1 MKVRLRIAVETKFFA
16 VDKAARTTYLITALQ
31 TVFLEEMED
40 IVAVNLNDTYVHG
53 VQIDR
58 LERESEVGC
67 VRKDIALVWETNR
80 RLEFVAA
87 KFRRPVIF
95 EAITPIIFQEP
106 GNCER
111 NVRWS
116 IAFFV
121 EHTDN
126 VSLRSRETA
135 SVARKSEHSRYV

>member
-1 MKVRLRIAVETKFFA
+1 MKVRLRIAVETEFFA

-58 LERESEVGC
+58 LEREPKVGGIG
-67 VRKDIALVWETNR
+67 KNIALIWETNR

-87 KFRRPVIF
+87 KFRCPVIF
-95 EAITPIIFQEP
+95 EAIAFIVLEES
-106 GNCER
+106 GN
-111 NVRWS
+111 
-116 IAFFV
+116 
-121 EHTDN
+121 
-126 VSLRSRETA
+126 RE
-135 SVARKSEHSRYV
+135 

>member
-1 MKVRLRIAVETKFFA
+1 MKVRLRIAVETEFFA
-16 VDKAARTTYLITALQ
+16 IDKATRTTYLITALQ

-40 IVAVNLNDTYVHG
+40 IVAVNLNDTDIHG

-58 LERESEVGC
+58 LEREPKVGC

-95 EAITPIIFQEP
+95 EAISLIVFQET

-121 EHTDN
+121 EHTDDI
-126 VSLRSRETA
+126 SLRSRETA
-135 SVARKSEHSRYV
+135 PVARKSEHSGYV